1 MKKLVIVVAFLI
13 ASSASYAQ
21 SFFDK
26 LEDMDGVD
34 VVVVTKDAFEMLSKF
49 KDIQLEGNQ
58 TMKVFSL
65 IKELKELRVF
75 TTDDSAIANKMD
87 EMVSKLIKNNR
98 LTELMRVKDDDSR
111 VKIYVKTTKNKDYVS
126 EVLMFVK
133 GIEKKTKEN
142 VDSVIISLTGNIDV
156 NKIAEITDTFVNE
169 TNKK

>member
-75 TTDDSAIANKMD
+75 TTDESSIANKMD
-87 EMVSKLIKNNR
+87 EMVSKSIKNNR
-98 LTELMRVKDDDSR
+98 LKELMRVKDDDSR

>member
-13 ASSASYAQ
+13 ATSASYAQ

-34 VVVVTKDAFEMLSKF
+34 VVLVTKDAFEMLSKF
-49 KDIQLEGNQ
+49 KDIQIEGNQ

-75 TTDDSAIANKMD
+75 TTDKSGIANKMD
-87 EMVSKLIKNNR
+87 EIVSKSIKNNR

-111 VKIYVKTTKNKDYVS
+111 VKIYVKTTKKKDYVS
-126 EVLMFVK
+126 EVLIFMR

-142 VDSVIISLTGNIDV
+142 VDSVIISLTGNINV
-156 NKIAEITDTFVNE
+156 NKIAQITDTFF
-169 TNKK
+169 

>member
-87 EMVSKLIKNNR
+87 EMVSKSIKNNR
-98 LTELMRVKDDDSR
+98 LTELMRVKDEDSR
-111 VKIYVKTTKNKDYVS
+111 VKIYVKTTKKKDYVS

-142 VDSVIISLTGNIDV
+142 VDSVIISLTR
-156 NKIAEITDTFVNE
+156 KY
-169 TNKK
+169 

>member
-34 VVVVTKDAFEMLSKF
+34 VVLVTKDAFEMLSKF
-49 KDIQLEGNQ
+49 KDIQIEGNQ

-75 TTDDSAIANKMD
+75 TTDKSGIANKMD
-87 EMVSKLIKNNR
+87 EIVSKSIKNNR

-111 VKIYVKTTKNKDYVS
+111 VKIYVKTTKKKDYVS
-126 EVLMFVK
+126 EVLIFMR

-142 VDSVIISLTGNIDV
+142 VDSVIISLTGNINV
-156 NKIAEITDTFVNE
+156 NKIAQITDTFF
-169 TNKK
+169 K

>member
-142 VDSVIISLTGNIDV
+142 VDSVIISLTGNINV
-156 NKIAEITDTFVNE
+156 NKIAQITDTFF
-169 TNKK
+169 

>member
-75 TTDDSAIANKMD
+75 TTDEPSIANKMD
-87 EMVSKLIKNNR
+87 EMVSKSIKNNR

>member
-1 MKKLVIVVAFLI
+1 
-13 ASSASYAQ
+13 
-21 SFFDK
+21 
-26 LEDMDGVD
+26 
-34 VVVVTKDAFEMLSKF
+34 
-49 KDIQLEGNQ
+49 
-58 TMKVFSL
+58 
-65 IKELKELRVF
+65 
-75 TTDDSAIANKMD
+75 
-87 EMVSKLIKNNR
+87 
-98 LTELMRVKDDDSR
+98 MRVKDDDSR

>member
-156 NKIAEITDTFVNE
+156 NKIAEITDTFVN
-169 TNKK
+169 

>member
-87 EMVSKLIKNNR
+87 EMVSKSIKSKR

-111 VKIYVKTTKNKDYVS
+111 VKIYVKTTKKKDYVS

-142 VDSVIISLTGNIDV
+142 VDSVIISLIGSIDSQ
-156 NKIAEITDTFVNE
+156 
-169 TNKK
+169 

>member
-75 TTDDSAIANKMD
+75 TTDESSIANKMD
-87 EMVSKLIKNNR
+87 EMVSKSIKNNR

>member
-49 KDIQLEGNQ
+49 KDIQIEGNQ

-75 TTDDSAIANKMD
+75 TTDKSGIANKMD
-87 EMVSKLIKNNR
+87 EIVSKSIKNNR

-111 VKIYVKTTKNKDYVS
+111 VKIYVKTTKKKDYVS
-126 EVLMFVK
+126 EVLIFMR

-142 VDSVIISLTGNIDV
+142 VDSVIISLTGNINV
-156 NKIAEITDTFVNE
+156 NKIAQITDTFF
-169 TNKK
+169 K

>member
-87 EMVSKLIKNNR
+87 EMVSKSIKNNR

>member
-1 MKKLVIVVAFLI
+1 
-13 ASSASYAQ
+13 
-21 SFFDK
+21 
-26 LEDMDGVD
+26 MDGVD

>member
-87 EMVSKLIKNNR
+87 EMVSKLIKNNH

>member
-34 VVVVTKDAFEMLSKF
+34 VVVVTKEAFEMLSKF

>member
-75 TTDDSAIANKMD
+75 TTDESFIANKMD

-111 VKIYVKTTKNKDYVS
+111 VKIYVKITKNKDYVS

>member
-87 EMVSKLIKNNR
+87 R
-98 LTELMRVKDDDSR
+98 DG
-111 VKIYVKTTKNKDYVS
+111 
-126 EVLMFVK
+126 F
-133 GIEKKTKEN
+133 
-142 VDSVIISLTGNIDV
+142 
-156 NKIAEITDTFVNE
+156 
-169 TNKK
+169 

>member
-1 MKKLVIVVAFLI
+1 MKAVIISKTGGPEV
-13 ASSASYAQ
+13 
-21 SFFDK
+21 
-26 LEDMDGVD
+26 LE
-34 VVVVTKDAFEMLSKF
+34 L

>member
-111 VKIYVKTTKNKDYVS
+111 VIIYVKTTKNKDYVS

>member
-87 EMVSKLIKNNR
+87 EMVSKSIKSNR

-111 VKIYVKTTKNKDYVS
+111 VKIYVKTTKKKDYVS

-142 VDSVIISLTGNIDV
+142 VDSVIISLIGSIDV

>member
-75 TTDDSAIANKMD
+75 TTDESSIANKMD
-87 EMVSKLIKNNR
+87 EMVSKSIKNNR
-98 LTELMRVKDDDSR
+98 LRELMRVKDDDSR

>member
-75 TTDDSAIANKMD
+75 TTDESSIANKMD

>member
-58 TMKVFSL
+58 TKKVFSL

>member
-75 TTDDSAIANKMD
+75 TTDESAIANKMD
-87 EMVSKLIKNNR
+87 EMVSKSIKNNR

-111 VKIYVKTTKNKDYVS
+111 VKIYVKTTKKKDYVS

-142 VDSVIISLTGNIDV
+142 VDSVIISLTGNINV

-169 TNKK
+169 TDKK

>member
-1 MKKLVIVVAFLI
+1 MHRQQA
-13 ASSASYAQ
+13 YAQ

-75 TTDDSAIANKMD
+75 TTDESSIANKMD
-87 EMVSKLIKNNR
+87 EMVSKSIKNNR

>member
-58 TMKVFSL
+58 TIKVFSL

>member
-1 MKKLVIVVAFLI
+1 MKKIIIVFAFLM

-49 KDIQLEGNQ
+49 KDIQIEGNQ

-87 EMVSKLIKNNR
+87 EMVSKSIKSNR
-98 LTELMRVKDDDSR
+98 LTELMRIKDDDSR
-111 VKIYVKTTKNKDYVS
+111 VKIYVKTTKKKDYVS

-133 GIEKKTKEN
+133 GIDKKTKEN
-142 VDSVIISLTGNIDV
+142 VDSIIISLTGNIDV
-156 NKIAEITDTFVNE
+156 NKISEITDTFVKE
-169 TNKK
+169 VNKK

>member
-34 VVVVTKDAFEMLSKF
+34 VVLVTKDAFEMLSKF
-49 KDIQLEGNQ
+49 KDIQIEGNQ

-75 TTDDSAIANKMD
+75 TTDKSGIANKMD
-87 EMVSKLIKNNR
+87 EIVSKSIKNNR

-111 VKIYVKTTKNKDYVS
+111 VKIYVKTTKKKDYVS
-126 EVLMFVK
+126 EVLIFMR

-142 VDSVIISLTGNIDV
+142 VDSVIISLTGNINV
-156 NKIAEITDTFVNE
+156 NKIAQITDTFF
-169 TNKK
+169 

>member
-75 TTDDSAIANKMD
+75 TTDESAIANKMD
-87 EMVSKLIKNNR
+87 EMVSKSIKNNR

-111 VKIYVKTTKNKDYVS
+111 VKIYVKTTKKKDYVS

>member
-75 TTDDSAIANKMD
+75 TTDESFIANKMD
-87 EMVSKLIKNNR
+87 EMVSKSIKNNR

-111 VKIYVKTTKNKDYVS
+111 VTIYVKTTKNKDYVS